1 MISVTLNGA
10 PCEVPAQCSVLDL
23 LDYLG
28 LGGQPLLVELNGVAL
43 LKSEWQTVIQES
55 DRIELVRV
63 VAGG

>member
-1 MISVTLNGA
+1 MISVTLNGT
-10 PCEVPAQCSVLDL
+10 PREVPAQLSVLDL

-28 LGGQPLLVELNGVAL
+28 FGGQPLLVELNGVAL
-43 LKSEWQTVIQES
+43 LKSEWQTVTKES